1 MNTHNKFILTG
12 LAGFAMAG
20 AAYSQTVVNI
30 TGATAFRAAANT
42 SIIALLG
49 GAGTTEYAFDTTTG
63 ATAGA
68 SNRAIYRGTV
78 AGITGTVIV
87 RASWSGSTA
96 GIAAVAAGT
105 NVQTFKTT
113 TTMTTAGNGFA
124 AAQSDFETV
133 APAAF
138 AFSDVAQSASTTLS
152 PTLIG
157 STVGVVPFQFVANQS
172 AHAHAGMTNMT
183 DQIMNAIYS
192 TSEVPLSFFTGV
204 ETDTKRVLA
213 CGRNNGSGSRATVLG
228 ETQYGFFRA
237 VQQFQNNQTTQHNG
251 PGQIARV
258 DYVGNN
264 GNSSN
269 SFLANLMK
277 GLSDAV
283 DLFSPADDPNNPY
296 ETDVSCLLVTY
307 LTQSDALLA
316 TADPDGAGP
325 QLGGKALSYNGVF
338 YSEDKVKNGAYT
350 LWGYQWFYQAP
361 SITAAETTFRNVFV
375 GVIPANLGTAAIPE
389 TEMNITRSGGDGGP
403 ILP

>member
-1 MNTHNKFILTG
+1 MNTNTFIATG
-12 LAGFAMAG
+12 LAAIALTG

-49 GAGTTEYAFDTTTG
+49 GAGTTEFAFDTTTG

-68 SNRAIYRGTV
+68 TNRAIYRGNV
-78 AGITGTVIV
+78 AGVGAVIV

-96 GIAAVAAGT
+96 GIASVANGT
-105 NVQTFKTT
+105 PVQVLKTT
-113 TTMTTAGNGFA
+113 TTMSTAGNAFA
-124 AAQSDFETV
+124 AVAGDFET
-133 APAAF
+133 APASF

-152 PTLIG
+152 PTLTG

-172 AHAHAGMTNMT
+172 AWNHTAMTNMT

-192 TSEVPLSFFTGV
+192 TSEVPLHFFTGAV
-204 ETDTKRVLA
+204 TDTKRVLA

-251 PGQIARV
+251 SGAIDRV
-258 DYVGNN
+258 DFVGNN

-277 GLSDAV
+277 GTSGAV
-283 DLFSPADDPNNPY
+283 DLYDSGAPY
-296 ETDVSCLLVTY
+296 ETDVDCLLLTY
-307 LTQSDALLA
+307 LTQSDVLLA
-316 TADPDGAGP
+316 VADPDGAGP
-325 QLGGKALSYNGVF
+325 LRGGKALTYNGVP
-338 YSEDKVKNGAYT
+338 YSDDAVKNGAYT
-350 LWGYQWFYQAP
+350 LWGYQWLYQAS
-361 SITAAETTFRNVFV
+361 SITANETTFRDVFLST
-375 GVIPANLGTAAIPE
+375 IPANLGSAAIPIPQ
-389 TEMNITRSGGDGGP
+389 MNVTRSGGDGGP

>member
-1 MNTHNKFILTG
+1 MNTNKYLASG
-12 LAGFAMAG
+12 LAALALSG
-20 AAYSQTVVNI
+20 AAYGDADIII

-42 SIIALLG
+42 SIIAALG
-49 GAGTTEYAFDTTTG
+49 GTGVTVYAFDTTSG

-68 SNRAIYRGTV
+68 TNRAIYRGTV
-78 AGITGTVIV
+78 AGIAGTVTV

-105 NVQTFKTT
+105 PVQVLRTT

-124 AAQSDFETV
+124 AAAADFETL
-133 APAAF
+133 PAAF

-152 PTLIG
+152 PVLTG
-157 STVGVVPFQFVANQS
+157 STVAVVPFEFVANQS

-192 TSEVPLSFFTGV
+192 TTEVPLRFFTGV
-204 ETDTKRVLA
+204 PTDTKRVLA
-213 CGRNNGSGSRATVLG
+213 CGRNNGSGSRATVLA
-228 ETQYGFFRA
+228 ETQYGVFRA

-251 PGQIARV
+251 PGAIDRI

-277 GLSDAV
+277 GTSGAV
-283 DLFSPADDPNNPY
+283 DLYEPPATVAY
-296 ETDVSCLLVTY
+296 ETDVDCLLITY
-307 LTQSDALLA
+307 LTESDVLIA
-316 TADPDGAGP
+316 TADPDGGGP
-325 QLGGKALSYNGVF
+325 LQGAKALTYNGVA
-338 YSEDKVKNGAYT
+338 YSVDKVKEGTYT

-361 SITAAETTFRNVFV
+361 SITADQTTFRTAFT
-375 GVIPANLGTAAIPE
+375 GVIAANLGTAGIPIPD
-389 TEMNITRSGGDGGP
+389 MHVTRSGGDGGP

>member
-1 MNTHNKFILTG
+1 MNTTKLIACG
-12 LAGFAMAG
+12 AAAFALAG
-20 AAYSQTVVNI
+20 AAGAQTTVVNI

-49 GAGTTEYAFDTTTG
+49 GAGTTEFAFDTTTG
-63 ATAGA
+63 ASAGA
-68 SNRAIYRGTV
+68 TNRAIYRGTV
-78 AGITGTVIV
+78 PGITGTVIV

-96 GIAAVAAGT
+96 GIASVASGT
-105 NVQTFKTT
+105 PVQVLKTT

-124 AAQSDFETV
+124 AVAGDFET

-152 PTLIG
+152 PTLSG
-157 STVGVVPFQFVANQS
+157 TPVGVVPFEFVANQS
-172 AHAHAGMTNMT
+172 AHAHPGMTNMT

-204 ETDTKRVLA
+204 EADTKRVFA

-251 PGQIARV
+251 AGEIGRV
-258 DYVGNN
+258 DFVGNN

-277 GLSDAV
+277 GLSNAV
-283 DLFSPADDPNNPY
+283 DLYDSGSEY
-296 ETDVSCLLVTY
+296 ESNVSCLLLTY
-307 LTQSDALLA
+307 LTESDVLLA

-325 QLGGKALSYNGVF
+325 LQGAKALSYNGVF
-338 YSEDKVKNGAYT
+338 YSVDKVKNGAYT

-361 SITAAETTFRNVFV
+361 SITANETIFRDVFTST
-375 GVIPANLGTAAIPE
+375 IPANLGSAAIPIPD
-389 TEMNITRSGGDGGP
+389 MNITRSGGDGGP

>member
-1 MNTHNKFILTG
+1 MNTNKLIASG
-12 LAGFAMAG
+12 LAAFALAG
-20 AAYSQTVVNI
+20 AAAAQTTVVNI

-49 GAGTTEYAFDTTTG
+49 GSGTTEYAFDTTTG

-68 SNRAIYRGTV
+68 TNRAIYRGTV
-78 AGITGTVIV
+78 AGIPGTVIV

-105 NVQTFKTT
+105 PVQVLKTT
-113 TTMTTAGNGFA
+113 TTMSTAGNAFA
-124 AAQSDFETV
+124 AAAADFET

-138 AFSDVAQSASTTLS
+138 AFSDVAQAASTTLS
-152 PTLIG
+152 PTLTG
-157 STVGVVPFQFVANQS
+157 TPVGVVPFQFVANQS
-172 AHAHAGMTNMT
+172 AHAHPGMTNMT

-192 TSEVPLSFFTGV
+192 TSEVPLHFFTGV
-204 ETDTKRVLA
+204 VTDTKRVLA
-213 CGRNNGSGSRATVLG
+213 CGRNNGSGSRASVLG

-251 PGQIARV
+251 PGEIGRL
-258 DYVGNN
+258 DFVGNN

-277 GLSDAV
+277 GLSGAV
-283 DLFSPADDPNNPY
+283 DLYDSGAEYEADVN
-296 ETDVSCLLVTY
+296 CLLLTY
-307 LTQSDALLA
+307 LTRSDVIVA

-325 QLGGKALSYNGVF
+325 QQGAKALTYNGVA
-338 YSEDKVKNGAYT
+338 YSDDAVKNGAYT

-361 SITAAETTFRNVFV
+361 SITAAETTFRDVFINT
-375 GVIPANLGTAAIPE
+375 IPANLGSAAIPIPQ
-389 TEMNITRSGGDGGP
+389 MNVTRSGGDGGP

>member
-1 MNTHNKFILTG
+1 MNTNTFIATG
-12 LAGFAMAG
+12 LAAIALTG

-49 GAGTTEYAFDTTTG
+49 GAGTTEFAFDTTTG
-63 ATAGA
+63 ASAGA
-68 SNRAIYRGTV
+68 TNRAIYRGNV
-78 AGITGTVIV
+78 AGIGAVIV

-96 GIAAVAAGT
+96 GIASVASGT
-105 NVQTFKTT
+105 PVQVLKTT
-113 TTMTTAGNGFA
+113 TTMTTAGNAFA
-124 AAQSDFETV
+124 AVAGDFET
-133 APAAF
+133 APASF

-152 PTLIG
+152 PTLTG

-172 AHAHAGMTNMT
+172 AWNHTRMTNMT

-192 TSEVPLSFFTGV
+192 TSEVPLHFFTGV
-204 ETDTKRVLA
+204 VTDTKRVLA

-251 PGQIARV
+251 SGAINRI
-258 DYVGNN
+258 DFVGNN

-277 GLSDAV
+277 GTSGAV
-283 DLFSPADDPNNPY
+283 DLYDSGAPY
-296 ETDVSCLLVTY
+296 ETDVDCLLLTY
-307 LTQSDALLA
+307 LTQSDVLLA
-316 TADPDGAGP
+316 VADPDDTGPLRGA
-325 QLGGKALSYNGVF
+325 KALTYNGVP
-338 YSEDKVKNGAYT
+338 YSDDAVKNGAYT
-350 LWGYQWFYQAP
+350 LWGYQWLYQAP
-361 SITAAETTFRNVFV
+361 SITANETTFRDVFLST
-375 GVIPANLGTAAIPE
+375 IPANLGSAAIPIPQ
-389 TEMNITRSGGDGGP
+389 MNVTRSGGDGGP

>member
-1 MNTHNKFILTG
+1 MNTNKLIASG
-12 LAGFAMAG
+12 LAAIGLAG
-20 AAYSQTVVNI
+20 AAYSQTTVVNI

-63 ATAGA
+63 ASAGA
-68 SNRAIYRGTV
+68 TNRAIYRGTV

-105 NVQTFKTT
+105 PVQVLKTT

-124 AAQSDFETV
+124 ATASDFET

-138 AFSDVAQSASTTLS
+138 SFSDVAQAASTTLS
-152 PTLIG
+152 PTLTG
-157 STVGVVPFQFVANQS
+157 NPVGVVPFQFVANQS

-183 DQIMNAIYS
+183 DQLMNALYS
-192 TSEVPLSFFTGV
+192 TSEVPLHFFTGV
-204 ETDTKRVLA
+204 VTDTKRVLA

-228 ETQYGFFRA
+228 ETQYGFFRG

-251 PGQIARV
+251 PGQIARI
-258 DYVGNN
+258 DFVGNN

-283 DLFSPADDPNNPY
+283 DLFSPADDPVNPY
-296 ETDVSCLLVTY
+296 ETDVACLLLTY
-307 LTQSDALLA
+307 LTQSDVLLA

-361 SITAAETTFRNVFV
+361 SITAAETTFRDVFL
-375 GVIPANLGTAAIPE
+375 GVIPANLGSAAIPIPD
-389 TEMNITRSGGDGGP
+389 MNVTRSGGDGGP